1 MAIRWIINGYF
12 RSGTTFMWE
21 KFRKAS
27 SENVLCLYEP
37 LHPGLPVFLNNQ
49 GRDKS
54 GKRLHNQDLWSD
66 YMRIPSD
73 QRELLLKHYPNRSG
87 NCNWTCRELMDYLEI
102 LHSLDED
109 VMIQA
114 NRLHYN
120 LTDVGETIGAR
131 VVHVVRNPVDV
142 FYSIRH
148 TYFTNAGQFR
158 GFARQLAYPFRGSRV
173 FETAQWMNRAMTVF
187 PQLSIALKNRP
198 QGLLPCFVPA
208 WISANYAAIQSATA
222 SQGVIC
228 VYEEMFLRATH
239 LTETLQR
246 YLGVPFSVEGEDVKP
261 RSEKNRNGSWKRFNK
276 WVKNW
281 GLETEWK
288 AIKEIAKIRGVE
300 WR

>member
-1 MAIRWIINGYF
+1 MAIRWVINGYF

-21 KFRKAS
+21 RFRKGVS
-27 SENVLCLYEP
+27 GDVLCLYEP
-37 LHPGLPVFLNNQ
+37 LHPDLPDFLNNQ

-54 GKRLHNQDLWSD
+54 GKRLHKLDLWSD
-66 YMRIPSD
+66 YIRIPSD
-73 QRELLLKHYPNRSG
+73 QRELLLKHHPNRSG
-87 NCNWTCRELMDYLEI
+87 NCNWSCRKLTDYLEI
-102 LHSLDED
+102 LHSLDKD

-120 LTDVGETIGAR
+120 LTDVVETTGAQ
-131 VVHVVRNPVDV
+131 VVHIVRNPMDV

-148 TYFTNAGQFR
+148 TYFTNVGRFR
-158 GFARQLAYPFRGSRV
+158 GFARRVAYPFRGSRA
-173 FETAQWMNRAMTVF
+173 FETVQWMNRAMNVS
-187 PQLSIALKNRP
+187 PQLSTALKNRP
-198 QGLLPCFVPA
+198 QGFLPCFVPA
-208 WISANYAAIQSATA
+208 WISANYAAIQSAIA

-246 YLGVPFSVEGEDVKP
+246 YLGVPFSIEREVVKP
-261 RSEKNRNGSWKRFNK
+261 RSENNRNGNWKRFNK

-288 AIKEIAKIRGVE
+288 AIKKVAEVKGVE